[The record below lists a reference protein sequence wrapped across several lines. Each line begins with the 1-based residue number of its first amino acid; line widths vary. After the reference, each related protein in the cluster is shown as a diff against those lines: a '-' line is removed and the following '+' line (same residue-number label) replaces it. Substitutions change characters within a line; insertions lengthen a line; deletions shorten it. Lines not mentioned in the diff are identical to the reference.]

1 MEYFPEIVQVI
12 PYEDFTVSVYFSD
25 GKIVLYDVKPFIHTE
40 IFSKISD
47 INIFM
52 ESCTILNDTLAW
64 DIAGDRNES
73 ECIDIDLDTLYSL
86 PESVEIKTAAI
97 HGDITLAEIAKK
109 VGMSPQS
116 FSNRM
121 KTGKFTR
128 KELDEIGKA
137 LGAEFISFF
146 RFPDGSEY

>member
-25 GKIVLYDVKPFIHTE
+25 GKPFIHTE

-86 PESVEIKTAAI
+86 PESVER
-97 HGDITLAEIAKK
+97 IA
-109 VGMSPQS
+109 
-116 FSNRM
+116 
-121 KTGKFTR
+121 
-128 KELDEIGKA
+128 
-137 LGAEFISFF
+137 
-146 RFPDGSEY
+146 